1 MGALIGV
8 LVIAVTLCACETVI
22 KRFPRLEA
30 RIDRFLGGDGT
41 L

>member
-1 MGALIGV
+1 MAALIGV
-8 LVIAVTLCACETVI
+8 MVIVMALCACETVI
-22 KRFPRLEA
+22 KHCPRLEA